1 MSLGVTSSICC
12 LILCKYQINRLFNF
26 HSKIER
32 GLILVS
38 ADLLEKLSDNFEITA
53 AHLFCKPDEKIYN
66 DDMIKK
72 SDRITEKHLIGASA

>member
-1 MSLGVTSSICC
+1 M
-12 LILCKYQINRLFNF
+12 
-26 HSKIER
+26 
-32 GLILVS
+32 S